1 MELEVGVTKVSKY
14 AVSESGDTVEMIERP
29 QGGLS
34 FVIVDGQHSGKGA
47 KAISNMVARKAVTL
61 LADGVRDGAAARAA
75 HDYLYTMHHGK
86 VSATLDIVSVDLVTR
101 TVVLSRNN
109 HCPAFIVTPAGL
121 RILDQPN
128 RPVGIYHRTRPLIT
142 EVPLETGMTVIVC
155 TDGLPSAGS
164 RTGQPL
170 APRLPDLV
178 CELTADGQAD
188 AQHIADALLA
198 AALQADEQRP
208 GDDIT
213 ILALRVV
220 PCRTQDVA
228 RRLRVRVPL

>member
-34 FVIVDGQHSGKGA
+34 FVIVDGQHSGQGA
-47 KAISNMVARKAVTL
+47 KAVSNMVARKAVAL

-75 HDYLYTMHHGK
+75 HDYLYTMHRGK
-86 VSATLDIVSVDLVTR
+86 VSATLDILSVDLVTR
-101 TVVLSRNN
+101 TIVLSRNN
-109 HCPAFIVTPAGL
+109 HCPAFIVTPTGL

-128 RPVGIYHRTRPLIT
+128 RPVGIYQRTRPLIT
-142 EVPLETGMTVIVC
+142 EVPLEAGLTVIVC
-155 TDGLPSAGS
+155 TDGLPGAGN
-164 RTGQPL
+164 RKGQPL

-178 CELTADGQAD
+178 RELTADGQAD

-198 AALQADEQRP
+198 AALQADDQRP

-220 PCRTQDVA
+220 PRQTQDMA